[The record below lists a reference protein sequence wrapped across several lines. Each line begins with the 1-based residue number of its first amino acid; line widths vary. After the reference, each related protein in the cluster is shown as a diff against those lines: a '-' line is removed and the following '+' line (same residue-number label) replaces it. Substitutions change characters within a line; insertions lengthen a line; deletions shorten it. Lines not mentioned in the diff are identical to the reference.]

1 MVAELVAAPRL
12 AAARAA
18 RAAPRAALP
27 ACRHDVPAALPL
39 LAASRR
45 LLLAATAAAL
55 ATPQPRAALALA
67 PPGAAELADAAL
79 GVRLAY
85 PADWAAA
92 PKPVKTHQYEALLE
106 APAPRGV
113 KLGLTVDPVKID
125 SLEQFG
131 TLATVTDRVLTVEE
145 GRDGVTDVKL
155 RGAAEERPAGT
166 LYYAITYEV
175 TSSRGK
181 KVYLCRYAIARGRLF
196 VLQLQAPADTW
207 DADAGVRDALGAV
220 AASLEVAS

>member
-1 MVAELVAAPRL
+1 MTIKFLRLSAIVAAAF
-12 AAARAA
+12 AAQ
-18 RAAPRAALP
+18 
-27 ACRHDVPAALPL
+27 
-39 LAASRR
+39 
-45 LLLAATAAAL
+45 AAT
-55 ATPQPRAALALA
+55 PS
-67 PPGAAELADAAL
+67 LADAAAPTL
-79 GVRLAY
+79 EFDSSFGRRISRAEGMTNY
-85 PADWAAA
+85 PSGIAVDSNSGAVYVMDLLFNRVQKFDADGNF
-92 PKPVKTHQYEALLE
+92 LLQWNCKQ
-106 APAPRGV
+106 G
-113 KLGLTVDPVKID
+113 LGLTVDPVKID

>member
-1 MVAELVAAPRL
+1 MPACHRDGQPHRRWRRRDACCSPPPPRSPARRAAAPL
-12 AAARAA
+12 RAGG
-18 RAAPRAALP
+18 
-27 ACRHDVPAALPL
+27 
-39 LAASRR
+39 RR
-45 LLLAATAAAL
+45 
-55 ATPQPRAALALA
+55 
-67 PPGAAELADAAL
+67 AELADAAL
-79 GVRLAY
+79 GFRLAY
-85 PADWAAA
+85 PADWSAA

-166 LYYAITYEV
+166 LYYAIVYEV

-207 DADAGVRDALGAV
+207 DADAGVRDALGAI

>member
-1 MVAELVAAPRL
+1 MVAVRTVAPPRL
-12 AAARAA
+12 AAARS
-18 RAAPRAALP
+18 AAPHAALP
-27 ACRHDVPAALPL
+27 ACRRDVPAAPPL

-45 LLLAATAAAL
+45 LLLAAAAAAL

-79 GVRLAY
+79 GFRLAY
-85 PADWAAA
+85 PADWSAA

-166 LYYAITYEV
+166 LYYAIVYEV

>member
-1 MVAELVAAPRL
+1 MVAELRTVAPPRL
-12 AAARAA
+12 TAVRAAAHH
-18 RAAPRAALP
+18 AALP

-45 LLLAATAAAL
+45 LLLAATAPKLRHAS
-55 ATPQPRAALALA
+55 PPPLA
-67 PPGAAELADAAL
+67 PAGAAELADAAL
-79 GVRLAY
+79 GFRLAY
-85 PADWAAA
+85 PADWSAA

-166 LYYAITYEV
+166 LYYAIVYEV

-207 DADAGVRDALGAV
+207 DADAGVRDALGAL

>member
-1 MVAELVAAPRL
+1 MVAELIPPRLTAACAAAAPH
-12 AAARAA
+12 
-18 RAAPRAALP
+18 AALP
-27 ACRHDVPAALPL
+27 ACRRDVPAAPPL

-45 LLLAATAAAL
+45 LLLAAAAAL

-67 PPGAAELADAAL
+67 QQGAAELADAAL
-79 GVRLAY
+79 GFRLAY
-85 PADWAAA
+85 PADWSAA

>member
-1 MVAELVAAPRL
+1 MPAAAAAGGVATPAAP
-12 AAARAA
+12 AA
-18 RAAPRAALP
+18 
-27 ACRHDVPAALPL
+27 
-39 LAASRR
+39 
-45 LLLAATAAAL
+45 AAAL
-55 ATPQPRAALALA
+55 ATPQPRAAPLA

-79 GVRLAY
+79 GFRLAY
-85 PADWAAA
+85 PADWSAA

-166 LYYAITYEV
+166 LYYAIVYEV

>member
-1 MVAELVAAPRL
+1 MVAVRTVAPPRL
-12 AAARAA
+12 AAARS
-18 RAAPRAALP
+18 AAPHAALP
-27 ACRHDVPAALPL
+27 ACHRDVPAAPPL

-45 LLLAATAAAL
+45 LLLAAAAAAL

-67 PPGAAELADAAL
+67 PGAAELADAAL
-79 GVRLAY
+79 GFRLAY
-85 PADWAAA
+85 PADWSAA

>member
-1 MVAELVAAPRL
+1 MTIGST
-12 AAARAA
+12 
-18 RAAPRAALP
+18 
-27 ACRHDVPAALPL
+27 
-39 LAASRR
+39 ASTRENSPSP
-45 LLLAATAAAL
+45 TS
-55 ATPQPRAALALA
+55 
-67 PPGAAELADAAL
+67 
-79 GVRLAY
+79 
-85 PADWAAA
+85 
-92 PKPVKTHQYEALLE
+92 KPVKTHLSETLLKS
-106 APAPRGV
+106 PTKGV
-113 KLGLTVDPVKID
+113 QLGVSIDPVKID

-220 AASLEVAS
+220 AASLEVASS